1 MKFKVGDKVRV
12 REDLV
17 IGNCYGKERFV
28 DGMKEYKGQIF
39 TIKKN
44 MEEFIFL
51 KKIYLIGLM
60 KC

>member
-28 DGMKEYKGQIF
+28 DDIMY
-39 TIKKN
+39 
-44 MEEFIFL
+44 
-51 KKIYLIGLM
+51 
-60 KC
+60 

>member
-39 TIKKN
+39 TIKKIYGGVY
-44 MEEFIFL
+44 IFE
-51 KKIYLIGLM
+51 KKYI
-60 KC
+60 